1 MLAADIGARRRLRR
15 NSRRLQA
22 ANALKATISLVAEP
36 TEGLRLPERQ
46 GDMPPRI
53 AEYLAT
59 HEFDGPCVVV
69 DTDVVENNYI
79 AMSRALPVGR
89 IFYAVKANPAPA
101 VIERLASL
109 GACFDA
115 ASPSE
120 IDLCLSYGVSP
131 DRISYGN
138 TIKKQRDI
146 RYAYSLGIRMFAFD
160 SDAELE
166 KLAESAPGSM
176 VYCRVLME
184 CEGAEWPLS
193 RKFGCEPEMALRL
206 LVKADEIGLDP
217 CGVSFHVG
225 SQQTDLNQWDI
236 ALSRISGLFADA
248 RRLGVNLRIVNLG
261 GGMPARYR
269 SDVRP
274 LEDYAAA
281 IMDAMISQFGPA
293 LPEMIFE
300 PGRSIVGDAGVIQ
313 AEVVLISRKSDD
325 DDTRWVYLDIGKFSG
340 LAETMDECIEYRLVT
355 PHDGSD
361 TGPVKLAG
369 PTCDS
374 ADILY
379 EKKAYH
385 LPLDLKIGDKIHILS
400 TGAYT
405 TTYSS
410 VNFNGFAP
418 LQSVC
423 I

>member
-1 MLAADIGARRRLRR
+1 MFATDAGARSRLRR
-15 NSRRLQA
+15 NPRRFQPD
-22 ANALKATISLVAEP
+22 NTLKATISLVAEP

-69 DTDVVENNYI
+69 DTDVVEHNYNT
-79 AMSRALPVGR
+79 MSRALPVGR
-89 IFYAVKANPAPA
+89 IFYAIKANPADA

-115 ASPSE
+115 ASPAE
-120 IDLCLSYGVSP
+120 IDLCLRFGVSP

-146 RYAYSLGIRMFAFD
+146 QYAYARGVRMFAFD

-206 LVKADEIGLDP
+206 LVKANEIGLDP

-225 SQQTDLNQWDI
+225 SQQTDLSQWDI
-236 ALSRISGLFADA
+236 ALSRISGLFENA
-248 RRLGVNLRIVNLG
+248 RRRGINLRMVNLG

-269 SDVRP
+269 SDVSS
-274 LEDYAAA
+274 LEDYADA
-281 IMDAMISQFGPA
+281 IMGAMMRHFGPA
-293 LPEMIFE
+293 LPEMVFE

-313 AEVVLISRKSDD
+313 AEIVLISRKSDD

-340 LAETMDECIEYRLVT
+340 LAETMDESIKYRFVT
-355 PHDGSD
+355 PHDGGV

-379 EKKAYH
+379 EKTAYE
-385 LPLDLKIGDKIHILS
+385 LPLDLRIGDKVQILS

-418 LQSVC
+418 LESIC

>member
-1 MLAADIGARRRLRR
+1 MLATDSGAHELPRK
-15 NSRRLQA
+15 NSRQFQPD
-22 ANALKATISLVAEP
+22 NTLKPTISLVAEP
-36 TEGLRLPERQ
+36 VEGLRLPERQ

-59 HEFDGPCVVV
+59 HDFDGPCVVV
-69 DTDVVENNYI
+69 DVDVVEHNYI
-79 AMSRALPVGR
+79 TMSRALPVGR
-89 IFYAVKANPAPA
+89 IFYAVKANPADA

-109 GACFDA
+109 DSSFDA

-120 IDLCLSYGVSP
+120 IDLCLSHGVSP
-131 DRISYGN
+131 SRISYGN

-146 RYAYSLGIRMFAFD
+146 QYAYARGVRMFAFD

-166 KLAESAPGSM
+166 KIAESAPGSM
-176 VYCRVLME
+176 VYCRVLVD

-193 RKFGCEPEMALRL
+193 RKFGCVPEMALRL
-206 LVKADEIGLDP
+206 LVKAREVGLDP
-217 CGVSFHVG
+217 YGVSFHVG
-225 SQQTDLNQWDI
+225 SQQTDLGQWDA
-236 ALSRISGLFADA
+236 ALLRVSGLFENA
-248 RRLGVNLRIVNLG
+248 RRLGVNLRMINLG

-274 LEDYAAA
+274 LEDYADA
-281 IMDAMISQFGPA
+281 IMGAMMRRFGPA

-340 LAETMDECIEYRLVT
+340 LAETMDESIKYRFVT
-355 PHDGSD
+355 PHDGGE

-379 EKKAYH
+379 EKAAYR
-385 LPLDLKIGDKIHILS
+385 LPLDLKIGDKIQILS

-418 LQSVC
+418 LQSIC

>member
-1 MLAADIGARRRLRR
+1 MLATKTGARARLRES
-15 NSRRLQA
+15 SRKFEPET
-22 ANALKATISLVAEP
+22 ALKAAISLVAEP
-36 TEGLRLPERQ
+36 VEGLRLPQRQ

-59 HEFDGPCVVV
+59 HEIDGPCVVI
-69 DTDVVENNYI
+69 DTDLVEHNYI

-89 IFYAVKANPAPA
+89 IFYAVKANPADG
-101 VIERLASL
+101 VIARLASL
-109 GACFDA
+109 GACFDT
-115 ASPSE
+115 ASPNE
-120 IDLCLSYGVSP
+120 IDLVLRHGVSP
-131 DRISYGN
+131 ARISYGN

-146 RYAYSLGIRMFAFD
+146 EYAYSLGVRMFAFD

-166 KLAESAPGSM
+166 KLAESAPGAM

-184 CEGAEWPLS
+184 CAGAEWPLS

-206 LVKADEIGLDP
+206 LIKARGLGLDP
-217 CGVSFHVG
+217 YGVSFHVG
-225 SQQTDLNQWDI
+225 SQQTDLGQWDI
-236 ALSRISGLFADA
+236 ALSRVSRLFDDA
-248 RRLGVNLRIVNLG
+248 ARLGVKLRMVNLG
-261 GGMPARYR
+261 GGLPARYR

-274 LEDYAAA
+274 LSDYADA
-281 IMDAMISQFGPA
+281 IMGAMLRQFGPA

-300 PGRSIVGDAGVIQ
+300 PGRSIVGDAGIIQ

-325 DDTRWVYLDIGKFSG
+325 DEKPWVYLDLGKFSG
-340 LAETMDECIEYRLVT
+340 LAETMDESIKYRFVT
-355 PHDGSD
+355 PHDGGA
-361 TGPVKLAG
+361 TGPVVLAG

-379 EKKAYH
+379 EKASYE
-385 LPLDLKIGDKIHILS
+385 LPLDLKIGDKVQILS

-405 TTYSS
+405 TTYSAVS
-410 VNFNGFAP
+410 FNGFAP

>member
-1 MLAADIGARRRLRR
+1 
-15 NSRRLQA
+15 
-22 ANALKATISLVAEP
+22 
-36 TEGLRLPERQ
+36 
-46 GDMPPRI
+46 MPPRI

-59 HEFDGPCVVV
+59 HDFDGPCVVI
-69 DTDVVENNYI
+69 DTDVVENSFI
-79 AMSRALPVGR
+79 TMSRALPVGR
-89 IFYAVKANPAPA
+89 IFYAVKANPADA
-101 VIERLASL
+101 VIARLAAL
-109 GACFDA
+109 GACFDT
-115 ASPSE
+115 ASPAE
-120 IDLCLSYGVSP
+120 IDLCLRHDVAPS
-131 DRISYGN
+131 RISYGN

-146 RYAYSLGIRMFAFD
+146 EYAYARGVRMFAFD

-166 KLAESAPGSM
+166 KLAESAPGAM

-193 RKFGCEPEMALRL
+193 RKFGCEPDMALRL
-206 LVKADEIGLDP
+206 LIKAQALGLDP
-217 CGVSFHVG
+217 YGVSFHVG
-225 SQQTDLNQWDI
+225 SQQTDLGQWDI
-236 ALSRISGLFADA
+236 ALSRVSRLFEDA
-248 RRLGVNLRIVNLG
+248 ARLGVTLRMVNLG

-269 SDVRP
+269 ADVRP
-274 LEDYAAA
+274 LNEYAAA
-281 IMDAMISQFGPA
+281 IMGAMTRHFGPA

-325 DDTRWVYLDIGKFSG
+325 DDKRWIYLDIGKFSG
-340 LAETMDECIEYRLVT
+340 LAETMDESIKYRFVT
-355 PHDGSD
+355 PHDGGA
-361 TGPVKLAG
+361 TGPVILAG

-379 EKKAYH
+379 EKVSYE
-385 LPLDLKIGDKIHILS
+385 LPLDLKIGDRIQILS

-405 TTYSS
+405 TTYSA